1 MGFDQS
7 ERSQGPLCTVIK
19 SGAYVASNTPVAS
32 VKVKQEQLQ
41 MSIKQQFAPILAP
54 WDALPEN
61 SLEET

>member
-1 MGFDQS
+1 M
-7 ERSQGPLCTVIK
+7 IK
-19 SGAYVASNTPVAS
+19 SGAYVASNTPVAN
-32 VKVKQEQLQ
+32 VKIKQEQLK